1 MQSRKVDALKLATLR
16 KLIQAGVEELER
28 GEFTEVRDADLDR
41 YLENL
46 TAKIRKPAS

>member
-1 MQSRKVDALKLATLR
+1 MPTHKVDLAQTRPLR
-16 KLIQAGVEELER
+16 MRIQAGVEELER

-46 TAKIRKPAS
+46 DGQIRKPA